1 MRYFTIR
8 LAAVALTF
16 TTAGASALAA
26 SLTPLST
33 FGGGD
38 GWRAPYEVLIGDSAD
53 AIVPDP
59 STLDPRYRYLG
70 NALTGTSTATINPG
84 NLERGLAYN
93 PATGHLI
100 LVSRNDSGN
109 TLPSIRIL
117 DSTTGVDIGTLNK
130 GTGVLTGGTFAYS
143 MIGAA
148 EDGAIYLS
156 NLTTNA
162 TTTPYKLYR
171 WASESATPTVAFDG
185 VTPLLAG
192 ARMGDSLDV
201 IGSGINTRLV
211 AGFGNSPAVPGNNS
225 FALLTTSDGVAYT
238 GSSVALSATPPNAVP
253 PAGNFRLGITFRD
266 SDTVVG
272 KSDVNAVS
280 IVDLNST
287 TAGNVTGSFS
297 TDGISLKPMDF
308 AIVGGK
314 PIIALIEATADT
326 TSARARL
333 FVYDM
338 TDLSLPLAER
348 QIAVGTTLPLT
359 TPPDPTQFANLN
371 GTGQVKFGAINGN
384 VATIYAMSTNN
395 GIEAFTLT
403 LDPPSVENADF
414 DSDGDVDGADFLTWQ
429 QNLGISDGSATSAMG
444 DANGD
449 GNVTAED
456 LTVWTTQ
463 FGPAGGAVA
472 VPEARSASLAVF
484 GAALTLCSLKRRR
497 IG

>member
-1 MRYFTIR
+1 
-8 LAAVALTF
+8 
-16 TTAGASALAA
+16 
-26 SLTPLST
+26 
-33 FGGGD
+33 
-38 GWRAPYEVLIGDSAD
+38 
-53 AIVPDP
+53 
-59 STLDPRYRYLG
+59 
-70 NALTGTSTATINPG
+70 
-84 NLERGLAYN
+84 
-93 PATGHLI
+93 
-100 LVSRNDSGN
+100 
-109 TLPSIRIL
+109 
-117 DSTTGVDIGTLNK
+117 
-130 GTGVLTGGTFAYS
+130 
-143 MIGAA
+143 
-148 EDGAIYLS
+148 
-156 NLTTNA
+156 
-162 TTTPYKLYR
+162 
-171 WASESATPTVAFDG
+171 
-185 VTPLLAG
+185 
-192 ARMGDSLDV
+192 MGDSLDV